1 MQNAK
6 WVRPMFSL
14 IFKFSRNECQTTTL
28 TKQDHILQAH
38 AQRHNLE
45 FHGGRQ
51 FKWIFR
57 LKIVLFEESRSVLP
71 FQFHLTIIFQ
81 RKNCE
86 EFRRT

>member
-1 MQNAK
+1 MC
-6 WVRPMFSL
+6 RPTKVVQAYQCLFVVPYPAMRM
-14 IFKFSRNECQTTTL
+14 RNVTTL
-28 TKQDHILQAH
+28 K
-38 AQRHNLE
+38 

-57 LKIVLFEESRSVLP
+57 LKIVLFEESRRVLP
-71 FQFHLTIIFQ
+71 FQINLTIICQ